1 MILGT
6 AGHVDHGKTAL
17 VKALTGVDTD
27 RLAEERRRGLTIEL
41 GFAPLTLPS
50 GREVSIVDV
59 PGHEKFIPTMLSGC
73 AGMDLVLF
81 AIAADQGPMPQTREH
96 LAILSLLGV
105 KGGVIALTRADLGEK
120 SGVREQVAAL
130 VRGTFLEH
138 APVVAVSAFTGQGLG
153 ELLAAI
159 QRQADALPPTAPTGF
174 PRLHIDRVF
183 SVAGSGTVVTGTLTG
198 GSLET
203 GIGLRLWPGAAPVK
217 VRGLERHGVKAEALP
232 PGVRA
237 AVNLSGIKGEAI
249 RRGMTL
255 APPDALEVTDRMDVS
270 LTLLPDSPYPVK
282 NNSRL
287 HLHHG
292 GRAVVCR
299 CILLGRDILQ
309 PGETGF
315 AQLRLE
321 EPLALLEGDRFVVR
335 FFSPL
340 ATLGGGVILETHP
353 PRRGRKDPQ
362 RLEGLNIRASGDPLA
377 IAARRLAEAGNRP
390 LHPRDPAPYRAM
402 GAAEGDGWFLSPAAL
417 ADYRARALELQTQ
430 GLEGPA
436 IRDRLFSDLPRGA
449 AEAFLTQLD
458 LPAPARP
465 PDPLE
470 GELEAFYRRA
480 GLCPPEDRAVEA
492 AFPGGGQ
499 VLKLARRALTD
510 RETLTVVRKGCRI
523 HTACLE
529 AGLAGLKGQFGA
541 EVFTLAQARDALG
554 ISRKYALLLLEFW
567 DKTGVTTPSGEGR
580 RFL

>member
-41 GFAPLTLPS
+41 GFAPLTLP
-50 GREVSIVDV
+50 GDREISVVDV

-73 AGMDLVLF
+73 AGMDLALLAV
-81 AIAADQGPMPQTREH
+81 AADQGPMPQTREH

-105 KGGVIALTRADLGEK
+105 RRGVVALTRADLEEK
-120 SGVREQVAAL
+120 PGVRAQIAAL
-130 VRGTFLEH
+130 VQGTFLEE
-138 APVVAVSAFTGQGLG
+138 APVIPVSAVTGQGLT
-153 ELLAAI
+153 ELRTALD
-159 QRQADALPPTAPTGF
+159 RQFDALPSLSPSGS

-198 GSLET
+198 GTIQT
-203 GIGLRLWPGAAPVK
+203 GMELRLWPGDARAK

-237 AVNLSGIKGEAI
+237 AVNLAGVKAADVV
-249 RRGMTL
+249 RGMTL
-255 APPDALEVTDRMDVS
+255 ALPDGLEVTDQLDVS

-292 GRAVVCR
+292 ARAVLCR
-299 CILLGRDILQ
+299 CVLLGRDILQ

-315 AQLRLE
+315 AQLRLDQ
-321 EPLALLEGDRFVVR
+321 PLAALEGDKFVVR

-362 RLEGLNIRASGDPLA
+362 RLEGLCIRASGDPLS
-377 IAARRLAEAGNRP
+377 IAARRLAEAGDRP
-390 LHPRDPAPYRAM
+390 LHPHDPAPYRAT

-417 ADYRARALELQTQ
+417 AGYRARALELQTQ
-430 GLEGPA
+430 GLEAPA
-436 IRDRLFSDLPRGA
+436 IRDRLFSHLPRSA
-449 AEAFLTQLD
+449 AEAFLTRLE
-458 LPAPARP
+458 LPASSRPA
-465 PDPLE
+465 DPLE
-470 GELEAFYRRA
+470 GKLEEFYRRA
-480 GLCPPEDRAVEA
+480 GLCPPEDKAVEG

-499 VLKLARRALTD
+499 GLKLARRALTD
-510 RETLTVVRKGCRI
+510 RGTLTVVRKGCRV

-529 AGLAGLKGQFGA
+529 EGLAGLKGQFGT
-541 EVFTLAQARDALG
+541 EVFTLAQARDRLG

-567 DKTGVTTPSGEGR
+567 DKTGVTKPFGEGR